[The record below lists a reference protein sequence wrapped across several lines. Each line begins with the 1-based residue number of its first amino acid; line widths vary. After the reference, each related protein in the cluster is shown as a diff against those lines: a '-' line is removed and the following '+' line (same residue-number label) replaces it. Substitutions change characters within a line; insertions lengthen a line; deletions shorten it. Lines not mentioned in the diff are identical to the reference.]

1 MFEILEKAISIAY
14 FAHEGQVDKGGHPY
28 ILHPLSVMMQMTTIE
43 EKIVA
48 ILHDVI
54 EDSVLTKK
62 DLIGLGIPAE
72 LAQEVD
78 LLSRKD
84 GDSYMQYIEKVKTS
98 EIARKVK
105 LVDLE
110 MNMDLSRIE
119 SPSKADF
126 DRVKKYK
133 KAKKRLC

>member
-1 MFEILEKAISIAY
+1 M
-14 FAHEGQVDKGGHPY
+14 
-28 ILHPLSVMMQMTTIE
+28 
-43 EKIVA
+43 
-48 ILHDVI
+48 
-54 EDSVLTKK
+54 
-62 DLIGLGIPAE
+62 
-72 LAQEVD
+72 AQEVD

>member
-14 FAHEGQVDKGGHPY
+14 FVHEGQVDKGGHPY
-28 ILHPLSVMMQMTTIE
+28 ILHPLSVMMKMTTIE

-119 SPSKADF
+119 SPSQTDF

-133 KAKKRLC
+133 KAKERLC